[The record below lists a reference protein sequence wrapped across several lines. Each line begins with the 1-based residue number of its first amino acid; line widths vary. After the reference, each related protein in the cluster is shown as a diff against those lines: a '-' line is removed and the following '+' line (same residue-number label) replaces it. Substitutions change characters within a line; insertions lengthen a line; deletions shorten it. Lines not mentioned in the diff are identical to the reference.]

1 LRSAGLAI
9 SLAGINAPDWLAET
23 TTLLSGMAI
32 LLHSSRLGAAVIHSV
47 TRYRSVAWASSGW
60 ALVRVRLGVKAML
73 CTACG
78 AELIL
83 TNVVPDDT
91 VAVRGVEHHT
101 FICSGCHVTERR
113 VVFIKDGREADAP
126 PMPMQAAPRM
136 KRASTEQDEHV
147 VAPGLLSR
155 VVALLR
161 GQ

>member
-1 LRSAGLAI
+1 MRHHVHPSQTRSRRHPQR
-9 SLAGINAPDWLAET
+9 N
-23 TTLLSGMAI
+23 
-32 LLHSSRLGAAVIHSV
+32 VIPQRCVGKVLYS
-47 TRYRSVAWASSGW
+47 SSGW
-60 ALVRVRLGVKAML
+60 ALVRVRLGVRAML

-83 TNVVPDDT
+83 TKVVLDHT

-113 VVFIKDGREADAP
+113 VVFIKDGREADGP
-126 PMPMQAAPRM
+126 PMPMQAARRI
-136 KRASTEQDEHV
+136 KRASTGQHEHV
-147 VAPGLLSR
+147 AAPGLLSR